1 MTSQNS
7 RVAPKHAHT
16 YKTDYAHNMMQSE
29 SAYVFQ
35 NSLATVEMQE
45 VSEVA
50 VMVRASTKH
59 GGRALYLNLLLIIIH
74 NNI

>member
-1 MTSQNS
+1 
-7 RVAPKHAHT
+7 
-16 YKTDYAHNMMQSE
+16 MQSE